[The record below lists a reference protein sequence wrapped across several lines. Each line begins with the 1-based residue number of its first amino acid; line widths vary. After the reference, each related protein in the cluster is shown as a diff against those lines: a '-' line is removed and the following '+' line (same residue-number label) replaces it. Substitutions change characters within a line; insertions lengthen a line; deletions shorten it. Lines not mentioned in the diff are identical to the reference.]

1 MEMMTDYAW
10 NVWGILT
17 RGTLKRIRKAA
28 KIGEIAQM
36 RKEQRMGEEFKCQ
49 RVESIII
56 FINKLNYVPV
66 MKLRIFLS
74 FKL

>member
-1 MEMMTDYAW
+1 
-10 NVWGILT
+10 
-17 RGTLKRIRKAA
+17 
-28 KIGEIAQM
+28 M

-66 MKLRIFLS
+66 LKLRIFLS
-74 FKL
+74 FKF